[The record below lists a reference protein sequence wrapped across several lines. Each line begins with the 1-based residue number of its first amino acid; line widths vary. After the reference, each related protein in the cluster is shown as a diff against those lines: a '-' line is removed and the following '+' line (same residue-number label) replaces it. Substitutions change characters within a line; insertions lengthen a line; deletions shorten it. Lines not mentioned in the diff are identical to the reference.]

1 MGTNQKELTLMKYLV
16 YPKGYDPMVAS
27 GPPSEWHI
35 KKNIGWTVE
44 DTKKQLELEKLVII
58 QDKKPPP
65 EIWYIEL
72 DDDEQNKNSKN
83 LIGYEISNV

>member
-27 GPPSEWHI
+27 GPPSEWHTR
-35 KKNIGWTVE
+35 KNIGWTTE
-44 DTKKQLELEKLVII
+44 DTKQQQELEKLVII

-72 DDDEQNKNSKN
+72 GDNEPDF
-83 LIGYEISNV
+83 V

>member
-27 GPPSEWHI
+27 GPPSEWHTR
-35 KKNIGWTVE
+35 KNIGWTTE
-44 DTKKQLELEKLVII
+44 DTKQQQELEKLVII

>member
-1 MGTNQKELTLMKYLV
+1 MGKIKKELTLMNICLSKS
-16 YPKGYDPMVAS
+16 YDPMVAS
-27 GPPSEWHI
+27 GPPSEWAY

-65 EIWYIEL
+65 EIWY
-72 DDDEQNKNSKN
+72 
-83 LIGYEISNV
+83 YEISNV